1 MKTYSKVVIKYFFN
15 KLNWVKVFKYAEYA
29 EWPGIY
35 KECYGKY
42 LKSIGQVLRIYW
54 EGTGWS
60 TEEVP
65 GKY

>member
-1 MKTYSKVVIKYFFN
+1 MNTYKKVLLKYFSN
-15 KLNWVKVFKYAEYA
+15 NSYCVKVFKYAEYA

-42 LKSIGQVLRIYW
+42 LESIGQLLGMYR